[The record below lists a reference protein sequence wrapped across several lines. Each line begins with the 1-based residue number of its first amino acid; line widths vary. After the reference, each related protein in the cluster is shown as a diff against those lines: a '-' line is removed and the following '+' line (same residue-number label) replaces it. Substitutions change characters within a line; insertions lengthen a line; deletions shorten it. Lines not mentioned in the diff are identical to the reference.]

1 MKINPILSK
10 ELKLNA
16 RTIKLPLVLM
26 VYNLVLSCVAIL
38 SLSGIQSQYESGFT
52 VEYGELIGIFQILG
66 WIQCVLVCF
75 MVPILTASSIAGER
89 ERQTLDIMLSTSIR
103 PFQIVLGKLMAS
115 MCTVCILVISSI
127 PILSTA
133 FIFGGVDWK
142 YMLYFLFIIISIGIY
157 AGSAGIFFSTLV
169 KKTPVAIGLTFLFL
183 IFVIVGTMFILP
195 MIDHLWRAFFYDSVN
210 DGYIGTPPDIRWGSL
225 VLLVN
230 PMVLFFDF
238 MEKSSGGAG
247 VSALLPELFGVS
259 VGGRIDTFAEQKWL
273 AVSVIVQLFIAFCFL
288 IISSWVLNPLRSRR
302 PKKEKQYF
310 KKKRRDRV
318 KKEKNS

>member
-26 VYNLVLSCVAIL
+26 VYNLVLSCVSIL
-38 SLSGIQSQYESGFT
+38 SLSGIQRQYESGFT
-52 VEYGELIGIFQILG
+52 VEYGELIGIFQVLG

-75 MVPILTASSIAGER
+75 MVPIFTASSITGER

-103 PFQIVLGKLMAS
+103 PFQIVSGKLMAS

-133 FIFGGVDWK
+133 FIFGGMDWE
-142 YMLYFLFIIISIGIY
+142 YMLYFLLLIIVIGIY

-183 IFVIVGTMFILP
+183 IFVIVGTIFILP
-195 MIDHLWRAFFYDSVN
+195 MIDHLWKAFFYDSVN
-210 DGYIGTPPDIRWGSL
+210 NGYIGTPPDIRWGAL
-225 VLLVN
+225 GLLVN
-230 PMVLFFDF
+230 PMILFFDF

-259 VGGRIDTFAEQKWL
+259 VGGRIDAFAEQSWL
-273 AVSVIVQLFIAFCFL
+273 AVSIIVQLCIAFSFL
-288 IISSWVLNPLRSRR
+288 IISSWILNPLRSGRR
-302 PKKEKQYF
+302 KKEKQNF
-310 KKKRRDRV
+310 KRKRRDTV
-318 KKEKNS
+318 KKGKNS